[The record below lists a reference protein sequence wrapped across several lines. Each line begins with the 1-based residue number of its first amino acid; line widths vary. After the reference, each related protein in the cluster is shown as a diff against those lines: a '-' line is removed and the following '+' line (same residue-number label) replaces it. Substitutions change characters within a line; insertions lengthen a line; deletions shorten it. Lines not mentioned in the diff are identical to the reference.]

1 MDLESEY
8 STLKKL
14 SIPMTIASLVS
25 RLDTEKGNQW
35 PAWRRILSLSLSLS
49 LSLFWYLTEEKQEK

>member
-35 PAWRRILSLSLSLS
+35 PA
-49 LSLFWYLTEEKQEK
+49 